1 MYLAPDFKTQPL
13 AMTDTATATA
23 PALQA
28 ADRVRELLEF
38 GTAVYVEGVTKERF
52 LNLIE
57 RFSEHQLEREPN
69 GLVTIMPPTHG
80 GSGSR
85 EITIGQRVKNWSDHQ
100 NKGMVFG
107 PSTGFDLPTG
117 ATKSPD
123 AAWLSDATLALL
135 SAADIEERFVPA
147 APDFVVEIR
156 SGSDTLEK
164 LKQKMADTWMA
175 NGVRLGWL
183 IDPYSET
190 AWVYRAGRPEPEEV
204 TGFGQSLSGETVMP
218 DFALDLAEFRVF
230 KK

>member
-1 MYLAPDFKTQPL
+1 
-13 AMTDTATATA
+13 MTATATATA

-28 ADRVRELLEF
+28 DDRVRELLEF
-38 GTAVYVEGVTKERF
+38 GTAIYVEGVSKERF
-52 LNLIE
+52 LKFIE
-57 RFSEHQLEREPN
+57 RFPDHQLEREPN
-69 GLVTIMPPTHG
+69 GRVTIMPPTHG
-80 GSGSR
+80 GSGNR
-85 EITIGQRVKNWSDHQ
+85 EITIGRRVGNWAERS

-117 ATKSPD
+117 ATKCPD

-156 SGSDTLEK
+156 SGSDDLGK
-164 LKQKMADTWMA
+164 LKKKMTDTWMS

-183 IDPYSET
+183 IDPYTET
-190 AWVYRAGRPEPEEV
+190 AWVYRAGVPEPEEV
-204 TGFGQSLSGETVMP
+204 KGFGQLLSGEDVMP
-218 DFALDLAEFRVF
+218 DFSLDLAEFRVF